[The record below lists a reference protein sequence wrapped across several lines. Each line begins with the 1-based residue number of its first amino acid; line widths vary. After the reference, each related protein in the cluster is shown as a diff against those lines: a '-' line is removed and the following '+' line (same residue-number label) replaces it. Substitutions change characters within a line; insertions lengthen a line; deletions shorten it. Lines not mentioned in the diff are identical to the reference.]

1 MNALE
6 AFIYVFSECCEYWSM
21 PKLRTLALSGVALPL
36 AGELLAAALARRT
49 IGRIALGALLQVGT
63 LGSLLTLVLVIRI
76 VGVPC

>member
-1 MNALE
+1 MLE
-6 AFIYVFSECCEYWSM
+6 CTRSFRRW
-21 PKLRTLALSGVALPL
+21 RTLALSGVALPL
-36 AGELLAAALARRT
+36 AGELLAAALARRA